1 MVTDLTAARSLERQA
16 TARRC
21 VRMADEAR
29 QLRVPRMREG
39 VGGRG
44 WRRRARRARHS
55 RIHGWRSGPRLRQQ
69 TGHRFEER
77 TGCR

>member
-1 MVTDLTAARSLERQA
+1 MVTDLTAARALERQA

-44 WRRRARRARHS
+44 WRRRGAHACDSASVARRRVARS
-55 RIHGWRSGPRLRQQ
+55 PRRRYV
-69 TGHRFEER
+69 G
-77 TGCR
+77 